1 MSIKKKLS
9 IFVVV
14 LLIIPMT
21 FLLLSAQYFFDQQI
35 EENEKIYLQA
45 AIKTVLNDIDNR
57 QQEMLKAGRLFAGNQ
72 DLSKAVSTG
81 DRERIG
87 KALQNLDRNFDYLD
101 YVVIVDKN
109 NKVLSASSPYLLYP
123 DSSII
128 KILTGNAMQLRKTHI
143 SQEVVALGDLFAFD
157 SLEYNKFLVKNLINH
172 MAPNS
177 IYVRD

>member
-81 DRERIG
+81 DR
-87 KALQNLDRNFDYLD
+87 
-101 YVVIVDKN
+101 
-109 NKVLSASSPYLLYP
+109 
-123 DSSII
+123 
-128 KILTGNAMQLRKTHI
+128 
-143 SQEVVALGDLFAFD
+143 
-157 SLEYNKFLVKNLINH
+157 
-172 MAPNS
+172 
-177 IYVRD
+177 

>member
-87 KALQNLDRNFDYLD
+87 KALAKSR
-101 YVVIVDKN
+101 
-109 NKVLSASSPYLLYP
+109 
-123 DSSII
+123 
-128 KILTGNAMQLRKTHI
+128 
-143 SQEVVALGDLFAFD
+143 
-157 SLEYNKFLVKNLINH
+157 
-172 MAPNS
+172 
-177 IYVRD
+177 